1 MAEILSPA
9 GGPEQLF
16 AAVQSGADAVYLG
29 LKRFSARGSAV
40 NFDEQQLKEAV
51 SFCHQRGVKVYAA
64 VNTMLFDGEL
74 PDCAETLRILCET
87 GVDAAIVQDPAIA
100 ELAQSC
106 CPELELHA
114 STQMTLHTA
123 EGCEF
128 ARRLGYT
135 RTVLSRELP
144 ADVIKELCKLQ
155 NMEIEI
161 FVHGALCMSV
171 SGQCLMSAVVG
182 GRSANRGI
190 CAQPCRL
197 PCSVKKGRQ
206 DHALSLKDMS
216 ILRDLPKLAEFGVDS
231 MKIEGRMKRPE
242 YAALSANC
250 AKKALAGEDYDER
263 LLADVFSRGGF
274 TDGYLKRRTG
284 EYVRD
289 MAIMDAAKAIAFCTV
304 NAGDVSDYIFGK
316 KQGAGAL
323 PIVLLPTTCGTGS
336 EGNQIAVLTNPETK
350 DKKALYTMQVMPR
363 VSVIDPDVMTTMPKS
378 VLSSVGFDAF
388 THSLEA
394 YTSKKANPITDAQA
408 LLGMQLLADDLPKL
422 VSGEG
427 GAAEWEA
434 VSLAAT
440 LGGMVIGAAGVS
452 AAHGMEHP
460 ASGLKNIVHG
470 RGLAALT
477 PPIVER
483 LAPADPVKFAR
494 VSVLL
499 GGSGA
504 EDCAESIRRFLK
516 AIDLSVKLSDLGITA
531 EDVPWMTENC
541 MKISIGNL
549 KNAPVTFSRE
559 EVEQIYREAL

>member
-1 MAEILSPA
+1 MDFSYHMPADLRFGRGLADKIGDICKEISGENVLVVTGTGSTKRSGLLDRVLASLKAA
-9 GGPEQLF
+9 GLG
-16 AAVQSGADAVYLG
+16 AAVFDKVTQNPLTTTVY
-29 LKRFSARGSAV
+29 
-40 NFDEQQLKEAV
+40 E
-51 SFCHQRGVKVYAA
+51 GV
-64 VNTMLFDGEL
+64 
-74 PDCAETLRILCET
+74 
-87 GVDAAIVQDPAIA
+87 
-100 ELAQSC
+100 ELAK
-106 CPELELHA
+106 
-114 STQMTLHTA
+114 A
-123 EGCEF
+123 EGCGVI
-128 ARRLGYT
+128 LG
-135 RTVLSRELP
+135 
-144 ADVIKELCKLQ
+144 
-155 NMEIEI
+155 
-161 FVHGALCMSV
+161 
-171 SGQCLMSAVVG
+171 VG
-182 GRSANRGI
+182 GGS
-190 CAQPCRL
+190 
-197 PCSVKKGRQ
+197 
-206 DHALSLKDMS
+206 
-216 ILRDLPKLAEFGVDS
+216 
-231 MKIEGRMKRPE
+231 
-242 YAALSANC
+242 
-250 AKKALAGEDYDER
+250 
-263 LLADVFSRGGF
+263 
-274 TDGYLKRRTG
+274 
-284 EYVRD
+284 
-289 MAIMDAAKAIAFCTV
+289 IMDAAKAIAFCTV

-483 LAPADPVKFAR
+483 LAPAYPEKFAR

-516 AIDLSVKLSDLGITA
+516 AIDLSVKLGDLGITA

>member
-1 MAEILSPA
+1 MDFSYHMPADLRFGRGLADKIGDICKEIGGEKVLVVTGTGSTKRSGLLDRVLDSLKAA
-9 GGPEQLF
+9 GLG
-16 AAVQSGADAVYLG
+16 AAVFDKVTQNPLTTTVY
-29 LKRFSARGSAV
+29 
-40 NFDEQQLKEAV
+40 E
-51 SFCHQRGVKVYAA
+51 GV
-64 VNTMLFDGEL
+64 
-74 PDCAETLRILCET
+74 
-87 GVDAAIVQDPAIA
+87 
-100 ELAQSC
+100 ELAK
-106 CPELELHA
+106 
-114 STQMTLHTA
+114 A
-123 EGCEF
+123 EGCGVI
-128 ARRLGYT
+128 LG
-135 RTVLSRELP
+135 
-144 ADVIKELCKLQ
+144 
-155 NMEIEI
+155 
-161 FVHGALCMSV
+161 
-171 SGQCLMSAVVG
+171 VG
-182 GRSANRGI
+182 GGS
-190 CAQPCRL
+190 
-197 PCSVKKGRQ
+197 
-206 DHALSLKDMS
+206 
-216 ILRDLPKLAEFGVDS
+216 
-231 MKIEGRMKRPE
+231 
-242 YAALSANC
+242 
-250 AKKALAGEDYDER
+250 
-263 LLADVFSRGGF
+263 
-274 TDGYLKRRTG
+274 
-284 EYVRD
+284 
-289 MAIMDAAKAIAFCTV
+289 IMDAAKAIAFCTV

-483 LAPADPVKFAR
+483 LATADPEKFAR

-504 EDCAESIRRFLK
+504 EDCADSIRRFLK
-516 AIDLSVKLSDLGITA
+516 AIDLSVKLGDLGITA

-549 KNAPVTFSRE
+549 KNAPMTFSRE

>member
-1 MAEILSPA
+1 MDFSYHMPADLRFGRGLADKIGDICKEIGGENVLVVTGTGSTKRSGLLDRVLASLKAA
-9 GGPEQLF
+9 GLG
-16 AAVQSGADAVYLG
+16 AAVFDKVTQNPLTTTVY
-29 LKRFSARGSAV
+29 
-40 NFDEQQLKEAV
+40 E
-51 SFCHQRGVKVYAA
+51 GV
-64 VNTMLFDGEL
+64 
-74 PDCAETLRILCET
+74 
-87 GVDAAIVQDPAIA
+87 
-100 ELAQSC
+100 ELAK
-106 CPELELHA
+106 
-114 STQMTLHTA
+114 A
-123 EGCEF
+123 EGCGVI
-128 ARRLGYT
+128 LG
-135 RTVLSRELP
+135 
-144 ADVIKELCKLQ
+144 
-155 NMEIEI
+155 
-161 FVHGALCMSV
+161 
-171 SGQCLMSAVVG
+171 VG
-182 GRSANRGI
+182 GGS
-190 CAQPCRL
+190 
-197 PCSVKKGRQ
+197 
-206 DHALSLKDMS
+206 
-216 ILRDLPKLAEFGVDS
+216 
-231 MKIEGRMKRPE
+231 
-242 YAALSANC
+242 
-250 AKKALAGEDYDER
+250 
-263 LLADVFSRGGF
+263 
-274 TDGYLKRRTG
+274 
-284 EYVRD
+284 
-289 MAIMDAAKAIAFCTV
+289 IMDAAKAIAFCTV

-483 LAPADPVKFAR
+483 LASAAPEKFAR

-504 EDCAESIRRFLK
+504 DDCADSIRRFLK

>member
-1 MAEILSPA
+1 MDFSYHMPADLRFGRGLADKIGDICKEIGGENVLVVTGTGSTKRSGLLDRVLASLKAA
-9 GGPEQLF
+9 GLG
-16 AAVQSGADAVYLG
+16 AAVFDKVTQNPLTTTVY
-29 LKRFSARGSAV
+29 
-40 NFDEQQLKEAV
+40 E
-51 SFCHQRGVKVYAA
+51 GV
-64 VNTMLFDGEL
+64 
-74 PDCAETLRILCET
+74 
-87 GVDAAIVQDPAIA
+87 
-100 ELAQSC
+100 ELAK
-106 CPELELHA
+106 
-114 STQMTLHTA
+114 A
-123 EGCEF
+123 EGCGVI
-128 ARRLGYT
+128 LG
-135 RTVLSRELP
+135 
-144 ADVIKELCKLQ
+144 
-155 NMEIEI
+155 
-161 FVHGALCMSV
+161 
-171 SGQCLMSAVVG
+171 VG
-182 GRSANRGI
+182 GGS
-190 CAQPCRL
+190 
-197 PCSVKKGRQ
+197 
-206 DHALSLKDMS
+206 
-216 ILRDLPKLAEFGVDS
+216 
-231 MKIEGRMKRPE
+231 
-242 YAALSANC
+242 
-250 AKKALAGEDYDER
+250 
-263 LLADVFSRGGF
+263 
-274 TDGYLKRRTG
+274 
-284 EYVRD
+284 
-289 MAIMDAAKAIAFCTV
+289 IMDAAKAIAFCTV

-422 VSGEG
+422 VSGES

-483 LAPADPVKFAR
+483 LAPADPEKFAR

>member
-1 MAEILSPA
+1 MDFSYHMPADLRFGRGLADKIGDICKEIGGEKVLVVTGTGSTKRSGLLDRVLDSLKAA
-9 GGPEQLF
+9 GLG
-16 AAVQSGADAVYLG
+16 AAVFDKVTQNPLTTTVY
-29 LKRFSARGSAV
+29 
-40 NFDEQQLKEAV
+40 E
-51 SFCHQRGVKVYAA
+51 GV
-64 VNTMLFDGEL
+64 
-74 PDCAETLRILCET
+74 
-87 GVDAAIVQDPAIA
+87 
-100 ELAQSC
+100 ELAK
-106 CPELELHA
+106 
-114 STQMTLHTA
+114 A
-123 EGCEF
+123 EGCGVI
-128 ARRLGYT
+128 LG
-135 RTVLSRELP
+135 
-144 ADVIKELCKLQ
+144 
-155 NMEIEI
+155 
-161 FVHGALCMSV
+161 
-171 SGQCLMSAVVG
+171 VG
-182 GRSANRGI
+182 GGS
-190 CAQPCRL
+190 
-197 PCSVKKGRQ
+197 
-206 DHALSLKDMS
+206 
-216 ILRDLPKLAEFGVDS
+216 
-231 MKIEGRMKRPE
+231 
-242 YAALSANC
+242 
-250 AKKALAGEDYDER
+250 
-263 LLADVFSRGGF
+263 
-274 TDGYLKRRTG
+274 
-284 EYVRD
+284 
-289 MAIMDAAKAIAFCTV
+289 IMDAAKAIAFCTV

-363 VSVIDPDVMTTMPKS
+363 VSGIDPDVMTTMPKS

-483 LAPADPVKFAR
+483 LATADPEKFAR

-504 EDCAESIRRFLK
+504 EDCADSIRRFLK
-516 AIDLSVKLSDLGITA
+516 AIDLSVKLGDLGITA

>member
-1 MAEILSPA
+1 MDFSYHMPADLRFGRGLADKIGDICKEIGGEKVLVVTGTGSTKRSGLLDRVLDSLKAA
-9 GGPEQLF
+9 GLG
-16 AAVQSGADAVYLG
+16 AAVFDKVTQNPLTTTVY
-29 LKRFSARGSAV
+29 
-40 NFDEQQLKEAV
+40 E
-51 SFCHQRGVKVYAA
+51 GV
-64 VNTMLFDGEL
+64 
-74 PDCAETLRILCET
+74 
-87 GVDAAIVQDPAIA
+87 
-100 ELAQSC
+100 ELAK
-106 CPELELHA
+106 
-114 STQMTLHTA
+114 A
-123 EGCEF
+123 EGCGVI
-128 ARRLGYT
+128 LG
-135 RTVLSRELP
+135 
-144 ADVIKELCKLQ
+144 
-155 NMEIEI
+155 
-161 FVHGALCMSV
+161 
-171 SGQCLMSAVVG
+171 VG
-182 GRSANRGI
+182 GGS
-190 CAQPCRL
+190 
-197 PCSVKKGRQ
+197 
-206 DHALSLKDMS
+206 
-216 ILRDLPKLAEFGVDS
+216 
-231 MKIEGRMKRPE
+231 
-242 YAALSANC
+242 
-250 AKKALAGEDYDER
+250 
-263 LLADVFSRGGF
+263 
-274 TDGYLKRRTG
+274 
-284 EYVRD
+284 
-289 MAIMDAAKAIAFCTV
+289 IMDAAKAIAFCTV

-350 DKKALYTMQVMPR
+350 DKKALYTMQVMPC

-422 VSGEG
+422 VSGDG

-483 LAPADPVKFAR
+483 LATADPEKFAR

-504 EDCAESIRRFLK
+504 EDCADSIRRFLK
-516 AIDLSVKLSDLGITA
+516 AIDLSVKLGDLGITA
-531 EDVPWMTENC
+531 EDVPWMAENC

>member
-1 MAEILSPA
+1 MDFSYHMPADLRFGRGLADKIGDICKEIGGENVLVVTGTGSTKRSGLLDRVLASLKAA
-9 GGPEQLF
+9 GLG
-16 AAVQSGADAVYLG
+16 AAVFDKVTQNPLTTTVY
-29 LKRFSARGSAV
+29 
-40 NFDEQQLKEAV
+40 E
-51 SFCHQRGVKVYAA
+51 GV
-64 VNTMLFDGEL
+64 
-74 PDCAETLRILCET
+74 
-87 GVDAAIVQDPAIA
+87 
-100 ELAQSC
+100 ELAK
-106 CPELELHA
+106 
-114 STQMTLHTA
+114 A
-123 EGCEF
+123 EGCGVI
-128 ARRLGYT
+128 LG
-135 RTVLSRELP
+135 
-144 ADVIKELCKLQ
+144 
-155 NMEIEI
+155 
-161 FVHGALCMSV
+161 
-171 SGQCLMSAVVG
+171 VG
-182 GRSANRGI
+182 GGS
-190 CAQPCRL
+190 
-197 PCSVKKGRQ
+197 
-206 DHALSLKDMS
+206 
-216 ILRDLPKLAEFGVDS
+216 
-231 MKIEGRMKRPE
+231 
-242 YAALSANC
+242 
-250 AKKALAGEDYDER
+250 
-263 LLADVFSRGGF
+263 
-274 TDGYLKRRTG
+274 
-284 EYVRD
+284 
-289 MAIMDAAKAIAFCTV
+289 IMDAAKAIAFCTV

-483 LAPADPVKFAR
+483 LASADPEKFAR

-516 AIDLSVKLSDLGITA
+516 AIDLSVKLGDLGITA

>member
-1 MAEILSPA
+1 MDFSYHMPADLRFGRGLADKIGDICKEIGGENVLVVTGTGSTKRSGLLDRVLASLKAA
-9 GGPEQLF
+9 GLG
-16 AAVQSGADAVYLG
+16 AAVFDKVTQNPLTTTVY
-29 LKRFSARGSAV
+29 
-40 NFDEQQLKEAV
+40 E
-51 SFCHQRGVKVYAA
+51 GV
-64 VNTMLFDGEL
+64 
-74 PDCAETLRILCET
+74 
-87 GVDAAIVQDPAIA
+87 
-100 ELAQSC
+100 ELAK
-106 CPELELHA
+106 
-114 STQMTLHTA
+114 A
-123 EGCEF
+123 EGCGVI
-128 ARRLGYT
+128 LG
-135 RTVLSRELP
+135 
-144 ADVIKELCKLQ
+144 
-155 NMEIEI
+155 
-161 FVHGALCMSV
+161 
-171 SGQCLMSAVVG
+171 VG
-182 GRSANRGI
+182 GGS
-190 CAQPCRL
+190 
-197 PCSVKKGRQ
+197 
-206 DHALSLKDMS
+206 
-216 ILRDLPKLAEFGVDS
+216 
-231 MKIEGRMKRPE
+231 
-242 YAALSANC
+242 
-250 AKKALAGEDYDER
+250 
-263 LLADVFSRGGF
+263 
-274 TDGYLKRRTG
+274 
-284 EYVRD
+284 
-289 MAIMDAAKAIAFCTV
+289 IMDAAKAIAFCTV

-483 LAPADPVKFAR
+483 LASADPKKFAR

-516 AIDLSVKLSDLGITA
+516 AIDLSVKLGDLGITA

>member
-1 MAEILSPA
+1 MDFSYHMPADLRFGRGLADKIGDICKEIGGEKVLVVTGTGSTKRSGLLDRVLVSLKAA
-9 GGPEQLF
+9 GLG
-16 AAVQSGADAVYLG
+16 AAVFDKVTQNPLTTTVY
-29 LKRFSARGSAV
+29 
-40 NFDEQQLKEAV
+40 E
-51 SFCHQRGVKVYAA
+51 GV
-64 VNTMLFDGEL
+64 
-74 PDCAETLRILCET
+74 
-87 GVDAAIVQDPAIA
+87 
-100 ELAQSC
+100 ELAK
-106 CPELELHA
+106 
-114 STQMTLHTA
+114 A
-123 EGCEF
+123 EGCGVI
-128 ARRLGYT
+128 LG
-135 RTVLSRELP
+135 
-144 ADVIKELCKLQ
+144 
-155 NMEIEI
+155 
-161 FVHGALCMSV
+161 
-171 SGQCLMSAVVG
+171 VG
-182 GRSANRGI
+182 GGS
-190 CAQPCRL
+190 
-197 PCSVKKGRQ
+197 
-206 DHALSLKDMS
+206 
-216 ILRDLPKLAEFGVDS
+216 
-231 MKIEGRMKRPE
+231 
-242 YAALSANC
+242 
-250 AKKALAGEDYDER
+250 
-263 LLADVFSRGGF
+263 
-274 TDGYLKRRTG
+274 
-284 EYVRD
+284 
-289 MAIMDAAKAIAFCTV
+289 IMDAAKAIAFCTV

-427 GAAEWEA
+427 GAAEWES

-483 LAPADPVKFAR
+483 LATADPEKFAR

-504 EDCAESIRRFLK
+504 EDCADSIRRFLK
-516 AIDLSVKLSDLGITA
+516 AIDLSVKLGDLGITA

>member
-1 MAEILSPA
+1 MDFSYHMPADLRFGRGLADKIGDICKEISGGNVLVVTGTGSTKRSGLLDRVLASLKAA
-9 GGPEQLF
+9 GLG
-16 AAVQSGADAVYLG
+16 AAVFDKVTQNPLTTTVY
-29 LKRFSARGSAV
+29 
-40 NFDEQQLKEAV
+40 E
-51 SFCHQRGVKVYAA
+51 GV
-64 VNTMLFDGEL
+64 
-74 PDCAETLRILCET
+74 
-87 GVDAAIVQDPAIA
+87 
-100 ELAQSC
+100 ELAK
-106 CPELELHA
+106 
-114 STQMTLHTA
+114 A
-123 EGCEF
+123 EGCGVI
-128 ARRLGYT
+128 LG
-135 RTVLSRELP
+135 
-144 ADVIKELCKLQ
+144 
-155 NMEIEI
+155 
-161 FVHGALCMSV
+161 
-171 SGQCLMSAVVG
+171 VG
-182 GRSANRGI
+182 GGS
-190 CAQPCRL
+190 
-197 PCSVKKGRQ
+197 
-206 DHALSLKDMS
+206 
-216 ILRDLPKLAEFGVDS
+216 
-231 MKIEGRMKRPE
+231 
-242 YAALSANC
+242 
-250 AKKALAGEDYDER
+250 
-263 LLADVFSRGGF
+263 
-274 TDGYLKRRTG
+274 
-284 EYVRD
+284 
-289 MAIMDAAKAIAFCTV
+289 IMDAAKAIAFCTV

-483 LAPADPVKFAR
+483 LAPADPEKFAR

-516 AIDLSVKLSDLGITA
+516 AIDLSVKLGDLGITA

>member
-1 MAEILSPA
+1 MDFSYHMPADLRFGRGLADKIGDICKEIGGENVLVVTSTGSTKRSGLLDRVLASLKAA
-9 GGPEQLF
+9 GLG
-16 AAVQSGADAVYLG
+16 AAVFDKVTQNPLTTTVY
-29 LKRFSARGSAV
+29 
-40 NFDEQQLKEAV
+40 E
-51 SFCHQRGVKVYAA
+51 GV
-64 VNTMLFDGEL
+64 
-74 PDCAETLRILCET
+74 
-87 GVDAAIVQDPAIA
+87 
-100 ELAQSC
+100 ELAK
-106 CPELELHA
+106 
-114 STQMTLHTA
+114 A
-123 EGCEF
+123 EGCGVI
-128 ARRLGYT
+128 LG
-135 RTVLSRELP
+135 
-144 ADVIKELCKLQ
+144 
-155 NMEIEI
+155 
-161 FVHGALCMSV
+161 
-171 SGQCLMSAVVG
+171 VG
-182 GRSANRGI
+182 GGS
-190 CAQPCRL
+190 
-197 PCSVKKGRQ
+197 
-206 DHALSLKDMS
+206 
-216 ILRDLPKLAEFGVDS
+216 
-231 MKIEGRMKRPE
+231 
-242 YAALSANC
+242 
-250 AKKALAGEDYDER
+250 
-263 LLADVFSRGGF
+263 
-274 TDGYLKRRTG
+274 
-284 EYVRD
+284 
-289 MAIMDAAKAIAFCTV
+289 IMDAAKAIAFCTV

-388 THSLEA
+388 THSFEA

-483 LAPADPVKFAR
+483 LAPADPEKFAQ

-516 AIDLSVKLSDLGITA
+516 AIDLSVKLGDLGITA

>member
-1 MAEILSPA
+1 MDFSYHMPADLRFGRGLADKIGDICKEIGGEKVLVVTGTGSAKRSGLLDRVLDSLKAA
-9 GGPEQLF
+9 GLG
-16 AAVQSGADAVYLG
+16 AAVFDKVTQNPLTTTVY
-29 LKRFSARGSAV
+29 
-40 NFDEQQLKEAV
+40 E
-51 SFCHQRGVKVYAA
+51 GV
-64 VNTMLFDGEL
+64 
-74 PDCAETLRILCET
+74 
-87 GVDAAIVQDPAIA
+87 
-100 ELAQSC
+100 ELAK
-106 CPELELHA
+106 
-114 STQMTLHTA
+114 A
-123 EGCEF
+123 EGCGVI
-128 ARRLGYT
+128 LG
-135 RTVLSRELP
+135 
-144 ADVIKELCKLQ
+144 
-155 NMEIEI
+155 
-161 FVHGALCMSV
+161 
-171 SGQCLMSAVVG
+171 VG
-182 GRSANRGI
+182 GGS
-190 CAQPCRL
+190 
-197 PCSVKKGRQ
+197 
-206 DHALSLKDMS
+206 
-216 ILRDLPKLAEFGVDS
+216 
-231 MKIEGRMKRPE
+231 
-242 YAALSANC
+242 
-250 AKKALAGEDYDER
+250 
-263 LLADVFSRGGF
+263 
-274 TDGYLKRRTG
+274 
-284 EYVRD
+284 
-289 MAIMDAAKAIAFCTV
+289 IMDAAKAIAFCTV

-483 LAPADPVKFAR
+483 LATADPEKFAR

-504 EDCAESIRRFLK
+504 EDCADSIRRFLK
-516 AIDLSVKLSDLGITA
+516 AIDLSVKLGDLGITA

>member
-1 MAEILSPA
+1 MDFSYHMPADLRFGRGLADKIGDICKEIGGENVLVVTSTGSTKRSGLLDRVLASLKAA
-9 GGPEQLF
+9 GLG
-16 AAVQSGADAVYLG
+16 AAVFDKVTQNPLTTTVY
-29 LKRFSARGSAV
+29 
-40 NFDEQQLKEAV
+40 E
-51 SFCHQRGVKVYAA
+51 GV
-64 VNTMLFDGEL
+64 
-74 PDCAETLRILCET
+74 
-87 GVDAAIVQDPAIA
+87 
-100 ELAQSC
+100 ELAK
-106 CPELELHA
+106 
-114 STQMTLHTA
+114 A
-123 EGCEF
+123 EGCGVI
-128 ARRLGYT
+128 LG
-135 RTVLSRELP
+135 
-144 ADVIKELCKLQ
+144 
-155 NMEIEI
+155 
-161 FVHGALCMSV
+161 
-171 SGQCLMSAVVG
+171 VG
-182 GRSANRGI
+182 GGS
-190 CAQPCRL
+190 
-197 PCSVKKGRQ
+197 
-206 DHALSLKDMS
+206 
-216 ILRDLPKLAEFGVDS
+216 
-231 MKIEGRMKRPE
+231 
-242 YAALSANC
+242 
-250 AKKALAGEDYDER
+250 
-263 LLADVFSRGGF
+263 
-274 TDGYLKRRTG
+274 
-284 EYVRD
+284 
-289 MAIMDAAKAIAFCTV
+289 IMDAAKAIAFCTV

-483 LAPADPVKFAR
+483 LAPADPEKFAR

-516 AIDLSVKLSDLGITA
+516 AIDLSVKLGDLGITA

>member
-1 MAEILSPA
+1 MDFSYHMPADLRFGRGLADKIGDICKEIGGENVLVVTGTGSTKRSGLLDRVLASLKAA
-9 GGPEQLF
+9 GLG
-16 AAVQSGADAVYLG
+16 AAVFDKVTQNPLTTTVY
-29 LKRFSARGSAV
+29 
-40 NFDEQQLKEAV
+40 E
-51 SFCHQRGVKVYAA
+51 GV
-64 VNTMLFDGEL
+64 
-74 PDCAETLRILCET
+74 
-87 GVDAAIVQDPAIA
+87 
-100 ELAQSC
+100 ELAK
-106 CPELELHA
+106 
-114 STQMTLHTA
+114 A
-123 EGCEF
+123 EGCGVI
-128 ARRLGYT
+128 LG
-135 RTVLSRELP
+135 
-144 ADVIKELCKLQ
+144 
-155 NMEIEI
+155 
-161 FVHGALCMSV
+161 
-171 SGQCLMSAVVG
+171 VG
-182 GRSANRGI
+182 GGS
-190 CAQPCRL
+190 
-197 PCSVKKGRQ
+197 
-206 DHALSLKDMS
+206 
-216 ILRDLPKLAEFGVDS
+216 
-231 MKIEGRMKRPE
+231 
-242 YAALSANC
+242 
-250 AKKALAGEDYDER
+250 
-263 LLADVFSRGGF
+263 
-274 TDGYLKRRTG
+274 
-284 EYVRD
+284 
-289 MAIMDAAKAIAFCTV
+289 IMDAAKAIAFCTV

-440 LGGMVIGAAGVS
+440 LGGMVIGEAGVS

-483 LAPADPVKFAR
+483 LASADPEKFAR

-504 EDCAESIRRFLK
+504 DDCAESIRRFLK

>member
-1 MAEILSPA
+1 MDFSYHMPADLRFGRGLADKIGDICKEISGENVLVVTGTGSTKRSGLLDRVLASLKAA
-9 GGPEQLF
+9 GLG
-16 AAVQSGADAVYLG
+16 AAVFDKVTQNPLTTTVY
-29 LKRFSARGSAV
+29 
-40 NFDEQQLKEAV
+40 E
-51 SFCHQRGVKVYAA
+51 GV
-64 VNTMLFDGEL
+64 
-74 PDCAETLRILCET
+74 
-87 GVDAAIVQDPAIA
+87 
-100 ELAQSC
+100 ELAK
-106 CPELELHA
+106 
-114 STQMTLHTA
+114 A
-123 EGCEF
+123 EGCGVI
-128 ARRLGYT
+128 LG
-135 RTVLSRELP
+135 
-144 ADVIKELCKLQ
+144 
-155 NMEIEI
+155 
-161 FVHGALCMSV
+161 
-171 SGQCLMSAVVG
+171 VG
-182 GRSANRGI
+182 GGS
-190 CAQPCRL
+190 
-197 PCSVKKGRQ
+197 
-206 DHALSLKDMS
+206 
-216 ILRDLPKLAEFGVDS
+216 
-231 MKIEGRMKRPE
+231 
-242 YAALSANC
+242 
-250 AKKALAGEDYDER
+250 
-263 LLADVFSRGGF
+263 
-274 TDGYLKRRTG
+274 
-284 EYVRD
+284 
-289 MAIMDAAKAIAFCTV
+289 IMDAAKAIAFCTV

-483 LAPADPVKFAR
+483 LASADPEKFAR

-516 AIDLSVKLSDLGITA
+516 AIDLSVKLSDQGITA

>member
-1 MAEILSPA
+1 MDFSYHMPADLRFGRGLADKIGDICKEIGGENVLVVTGTGSTKRSGLLDRVLASLKAA
-9 GGPEQLF
+9 GLG
-16 AAVQSGADAVYLG
+16 AAVFDKVTQNPLTTTVY
-29 LKRFSARGSAV
+29 
-40 NFDEQQLKEAV
+40 E
-51 SFCHQRGVKVYAA
+51 GV
-64 VNTMLFDGEL
+64 
-74 PDCAETLRILCET
+74 
-87 GVDAAIVQDPAIA
+87 
-100 ELAQSC
+100 ELAK
-106 CPELELHA
+106 
-114 STQMTLHTA
+114 A
-123 EGCEF
+123 EGCGVI
-128 ARRLGYT
+128 LG
-135 RTVLSRELP
+135 
-144 ADVIKELCKLQ
+144 
-155 NMEIEI
+155 
-161 FVHGALCMSV
+161 
-171 SGQCLMSAVVG
+171 VG
-182 GRSANRGI
+182 GGS
-190 CAQPCRL
+190 
-197 PCSVKKGRQ
+197 
-206 DHALSLKDMS
+206 
-216 ILRDLPKLAEFGVDS
+216 
-231 MKIEGRMKRPE
+231 
-242 YAALSANC
+242 
-250 AKKALAGEDYDER
+250 
-263 LLADVFSRGGF
+263 
-274 TDGYLKRRTG
+274 
-284 EYVRD
+284 
-289 MAIMDAAKAIAFCTV
+289 IMDAAKAIAFCTV

-394 YTSKKANPITDAQA
+394 YTSKKANHITDAQA

-483 LAPADPVKFAR
+483 LASADPEKFAR

>member
-1 MAEILSPA
+1 MDFSYHMPADLRFGRGLADKIGDICKEIGGEKVLVVTGTGSTKRSGLLDRVLDSLKAA
-9 GGPEQLF
+9 GLG
-16 AAVQSGADAVYLG
+16 AAVFDKVTQNPLTTTVY
-29 LKRFSARGSAV
+29 
-40 NFDEQQLKEAV
+40 E
-51 SFCHQRGVKVYAA
+51 GV
-64 VNTMLFDGEL
+64 
-74 PDCAETLRILCET
+74 
-87 GVDAAIVQDPAIA
+87 
-100 ELAQSC
+100 ELAK
-106 CPELELHA
+106 
-114 STQMTLHTA
+114 A
-123 EGCEF
+123 EGCGVI
-128 ARRLGYT
+128 LG
-135 RTVLSRELP
+135 
-144 ADVIKELCKLQ
+144 
-155 NMEIEI
+155 
-161 FVHGALCMSV
+161 
-171 SGQCLMSAVVG
+171 VG
-182 GRSANRGI
+182 GGS
-190 CAQPCRL
+190 
-197 PCSVKKGRQ
+197 
-206 DHALSLKDMS
+206 
-216 ILRDLPKLAEFGVDS
+216 
-231 MKIEGRMKRPE
+231 
-242 YAALSANC
+242 
-250 AKKALAGEDYDER
+250 
-263 LLADVFSRGGF
+263 
-274 TDGYLKRRTG
+274 
-284 EYVRD
+284 
-289 MAIMDAAKAIAFCTV
+289 IMDAAKAIAFCTV

-408 LLGMQLLADDLPKL
+408 LLGMQLLADDMPKL

-440 LGGMVIGAAGVS
+440 LGGMVIGAVGVS

-483 LAPADPVKFAR
+483 LATADPEKFAR

-504 EDCAESIRRFLK
+504 EDCADSIRRFLK
-516 AIDLSVKLSDLGITA
+516 AIDLSVKLGDLGITA

>member
-1 MAEILSPA
+1 MDFSYHMPADLRFGRGLADKIGDICKEIGGEKVLVVTGTGSTKRSGLLDRVLDSLKAA
-9 GGPEQLF
+9 GLG
-16 AAVQSGADAVYLG
+16 AAVFDKVTQNPLTTTVY
-29 LKRFSARGSAV
+29 
-40 NFDEQQLKEAV
+40 E
-51 SFCHQRGVKVYAA
+51 GV
-64 VNTMLFDGEL
+64 
-74 PDCAETLRILCET
+74 
-87 GVDAAIVQDPAIA
+87 
-100 ELAQSC
+100 ELAK
-106 CPELELHA
+106 
-114 STQMTLHTA
+114 A
-123 EGCEF
+123 EGCGVI
-128 ARRLGYT
+128 LG
-135 RTVLSRELP
+135 
-144 ADVIKELCKLQ
+144 
-155 NMEIEI
+155 
-161 FVHGALCMSV
+161 
-171 SGQCLMSAVVG
+171 VG
-182 GRSANRGI
+182 GGS
-190 CAQPCRL
+190 
-197 PCSVKKGRQ
+197 
-206 DHALSLKDMS
+206 
-216 ILRDLPKLAEFGVDS
+216 
-231 MKIEGRMKRPE
+231 
-242 YAALSANC
+242 
-250 AKKALAGEDYDER
+250 
-263 LLADVFSRGGF
+263 
-274 TDGYLKRRTG
+274 
-284 EYVRD
+284 
-289 MAIMDAAKAIAFCTV
+289 IMDAAKAIAFCTV

-394 YTSKKANPITDAQA
+394 YTSKKANHITDAQA

-483 LAPADPVKFAR
+483 LATADPEKFAR

-504 EDCAESIRRFLK
+504 ENCAESIRRFLK
-516 AIDLSVKLSDLGITA
+516 AIDLSVKLGDLGITA

>member
-1 MAEILSPA
+1 MDFSYHMPADLRFGRGLADKIGDICKEIGGENVLVVTGTGSTKRSGLLDRVLDSLKAA
-9 GGPEQLF
+9 GLG
-16 AAVQSGADAVYLG
+16 AAVFDKVTQNPLTTTVY
-29 LKRFSARGSAV
+29 
-40 NFDEQQLKEAV
+40 E
-51 SFCHQRGVKVYAA
+51 GV
-64 VNTMLFDGEL
+64 
-74 PDCAETLRILCET
+74 
-87 GVDAAIVQDPAIA
+87 
-100 ELAQSC
+100 ELAK
-106 CPELELHA
+106 A
-114 STQMTLHTA
+114 D
-123 EGCEF
+123 GCGVI
-128 ARRLGYT
+128 LG
-135 RTVLSRELP
+135 
-144 ADVIKELCKLQ
+144 
-155 NMEIEI
+155 
-161 FVHGALCMSV
+161 
-171 SGQCLMSAVVG
+171 VG
-182 GRSANRGI
+182 GGS
-190 CAQPCRL
+190 
-197 PCSVKKGRQ
+197 
-206 DHALSLKDMS
+206 
-216 ILRDLPKLAEFGVDS
+216 
-231 MKIEGRMKRPE
+231 
-242 YAALSANC
+242 
-250 AKKALAGEDYDER
+250 
-263 LLADVFSRGGF
+263 
-274 TDGYLKRRTG
+274 
-284 EYVRD
+284 
-289 MAIMDAAKAIAFCTV
+289 IMDAAKAIAFCTV

-483 LAPADPVKFAR
+483 LATADPEKFAR

-516 AIDLSVKLSDLGITA
+516 AIDLSVKLGDLGITA

>member
-1 MAEILSPA
+1 MDFSYHMPADLRFGRGLADKIGDICKEIGGEKVLVVTGTGSTKRSGLLDRVLVSLKAA
-9 GGPEQLF
+9 GLG
-16 AAVQSGADAVYLG
+16 AAVFDKVTQNPLTTTVY
-29 LKRFSARGSAV
+29 
-40 NFDEQQLKEAV
+40 E
-51 SFCHQRGVKVYAA
+51 GV
-64 VNTMLFDGEL
+64 
-74 PDCAETLRILCET
+74 
-87 GVDAAIVQDPAIA
+87 
-100 ELAQSC
+100 ELAK
-106 CPELELHA
+106 
-114 STQMTLHTA
+114 A
-123 EGCEF
+123 EGCGVI
-128 ARRLGYT
+128 LG
-135 RTVLSRELP
+135 
-144 ADVIKELCKLQ
+144 
-155 NMEIEI
+155 
-161 FVHGALCMSV
+161 
-171 SGQCLMSAVVG
+171 VG
-182 GRSANRGI
+182 GGS
-190 CAQPCRL
+190 
-197 PCSVKKGRQ
+197 
-206 DHALSLKDMS
+206 
-216 ILRDLPKLAEFGVDS
+216 
-231 MKIEGRMKRPE
+231 
-242 YAALSANC
+242 
-250 AKKALAGEDYDER
+250 
-263 LLADVFSRGGF
+263 
-274 TDGYLKRRTG
+274 
-284 EYVRD
+284 
-289 MAIMDAAKAIAFCTV
+289 IMDAAKAIAFCTV

-316 KQGAGAL
+316 KQGAGEL

-483 LAPADPVKFAR
+483 LATADPEKFAR

-504 EDCAESIRRFLK
+504 EDCADSIRRFLK
-516 AIDLSVKLSDLGITA
+516 AIDLSVKLGDLGITA

>member
-1 MAEILSPA
+1 MDFSYHMPADLRFGRGLADKIGDICKEIGGENVLVVTGTGSTKRSGLLDRVLASLKAA
-9 GGPEQLF
+9 GLG
-16 AAVQSGADAVYLG
+16 AAVFDKVTQNPMTTTVY
-29 LKRFSARGSAV
+29 
-40 NFDEQQLKEAV
+40 E
-51 SFCHQRGVKVYAA
+51 GV
-64 VNTMLFDGEL
+64 
-74 PDCAETLRILCET
+74 
-87 GVDAAIVQDPAIA
+87 
-100 ELAQSC
+100 ELAK
-106 CPELELHA
+106 
-114 STQMTLHTA
+114 A
-123 EGCEF
+123 EGCGVI
-128 ARRLGYT
+128 LG
-135 RTVLSRELP
+135 
-144 ADVIKELCKLQ
+144 
-155 NMEIEI
+155 
-161 FVHGALCMSV
+161 
-171 SGQCLMSAVVG
+171 VG
-182 GRSANRGI
+182 GGS
-190 CAQPCRL
+190 
-197 PCSVKKGRQ
+197 
-206 DHALSLKDMS
+206 
-216 ILRDLPKLAEFGVDS
+216 
-231 MKIEGRMKRPE
+231 
-242 YAALSANC
+242 
-250 AKKALAGEDYDER
+250 
-263 LLADVFSRGGF
+263 
-274 TDGYLKRRTG
+274 
-284 EYVRD
+284 
-289 MAIMDAAKAIAFCTV
+289 IMDAAKAIAFCTV

-483 LAPADPVKFAR
+483 LASADPEKFAR

-516 AIDLSVKLSDLGITA
+516 AIDLSVKLGDLGITA

>member
-1 MAEILSPA
+1 MDFSYHMPADLRFGRGLADKIGDICKEIGGEKVLVVTGTGSTKRSGLLDRVLDSLKAA
-9 GGPEQLF
+9 GLG
-16 AAVQSGADAVYLG
+16 AAVFDKVTQNPLTTTVY
-29 LKRFSARGSAV
+29 
-40 NFDEQQLKEAV
+40 E
-51 SFCHQRGVKVYAA
+51 GV
-64 VNTMLFDGEL
+64 
-74 PDCAETLRILCET
+74 
-87 GVDAAIVQDPAIA
+87 
-100 ELAQSC
+100 ELAK
-106 CPELELHA
+106 
-114 STQMTLHTA
+114 A
-123 EGCEF
+123 EGCGVI
-128 ARRLGYT
+128 LG
-135 RTVLSRELP
+135 
-144 ADVIKELCKLQ
+144 
-155 NMEIEI
+155 
-161 FVHGALCMSV
+161 
-171 SGQCLMSAVVG
+171 VG
-182 GRSANRGI
+182 GGS
-190 CAQPCRL
+190 
-197 PCSVKKGRQ
+197 
-206 DHALSLKDMS
+206 
-216 ILRDLPKLAEFGVDS
+216 
-231 MKIEGRMKRPE
+231 
-242 YAALSANC
+242 
-250 AKKALAGEDYDER
+250 
-263 LLADVFSRGGF
+263 
-274 TDGYLKRRTG
+274 
-284 EYVRD
+284 
-289 MAIMDAAKAIAFCTV
+289 IMDAAKAIAFCTV

-394 YTSKKANPITDAQA
+394 YTSKKANPITEAQA

-483 LAPADPVKFAR
+483 LATADPEKFAR

-516 AIDLSVKLSDLGITA
+516 AIDLSVKLGDLGITA

>member
-1 MAEILSPA
+1 MDFSYHMPADLRFGRGLADKIGDICKEIGGEKVLVVTGTGSTKRSGLLDRVLVSLKAA
-9 GGPEQLF
+9 GLG
-16 AAVQSGADAVYLG
+16 AAVFDKVTQNPLTTTVY
-29 LKRFSARGSAV
+29 
-40 NFDEQQLKEAV
+40 E
-51 SFCHQRGVKVYAA
+51 GV
-64 VNTMLFDGEL
+64 
-74 PDCAETLRILCET
+74 
-87 GVDAAIVQDPAIA
+87 
-100 ELAQSC
+100 ELAK
-106 CPELELHA
+106 
-114 STQMTLHTA
+114 A
-123 EGCEF
+123 EGCGVI
-128 ARRLGYT
+128 LG
-135 RTVLSRELP
+135 
-144 ADVIKELCKLQ
+144 
-155 NMEIEI
+155 
-161 FVHGALCMSV
+161 
-171 SGQCLMSAVVG
+171 VG
-182 GRSANRGI
+182 GGS
-190 CAQPCRL
+190 
-197 PCSVKKGRQ
+197 
-206 DHALSLKDMS
+206 
-216 ILRDLPKLAEFGVDS
+216 
-231 MKIEGRMKRPE
+231 
-242 YAALSANC
+242 
-250 AKKALAGEDYDER
+250 
-263 LLADVFSRGGF
+263 
-274 TDGYLKRRTG
+274 
-284 EYVRD
+284 
-289 MAIMDAAKAIAFCTV
+289 IMDAAKAIAFCTV

-422 VSGEG
+422 VSGDG

-483 LAPADPVKFAR
+483 LATADPEKFAR

-504 EDCAESIRRFLK
+504 EDCADSIRRFLK
-516 AIDLSVKLSDLGITA
+516 AIDLSVKLGDLGITA

>member
-1 MAEILSPA
+1 MDFSYHMPADLRFGRGLADKIGDICKEIGGENVLVVTGTGSTKRSGLLDRVLASLKAA
-9 GGPEQLF
+9 GLG
-16 AAVQSGADAVYLG
+16 AAVFDKVTQNPLTTTVY
-29 LKRFSARGSAV
+29 
-40 NFDEQQLKEAV
+40 E
-51 SFCHQRGVKVYAA
+51 GV
-64 VNTMLFDGEL
+64 
-74 PDCAETLRILCET
+74 
-87 GVDAAIVQDPAIA
+87 
-100 ELAQSC
+100 ELAK
-106 CPELELHA
+106 
-114 STQMTLHTA
+114 A
-123 EGCEF
+123 EGCGVI
-128 ARRLGYT
+128 LG
-135 RTVLSRELP
+135 
-144 ADVIKELCKLQ
+144 
-155 NMEIEI
+155 
-161 FVHGALCMSV
+161 
-171 SGQCLMSAVVG
+171 VG
-182 GRSANRGI
+182 GGS
-190 CAQPCRL
+190 
-197 PCSVKKGRQ
+197 
-206 DHALSLKDMS
+206 
-216 ILRDLPKLAEFGVDS
+216 
-231 MKIEGRMKRPE
+231 
-242 YAALSANC
+242 
-250 AKKALAGEDYDER
+250 
-263 LLADVFSRGGF
+263 
-274 TDGYLKRRTG
+274 
-284 EYVRD
+284 
-289 MAIMDAAKAIAFCTV
+289 IMDAAKAIAFCTV

-394 YTSKKANPITDAQA
+394 YTSKKANPITEAQA

-483 LAPADPVKFAR
+483 LATADPEKFAR

-504 EDCAESIRRFLK
+504 EDCADSIRRFLK

>member
-1 MAEILSPA
+1 MDFSYHMPADLRFGRGLADKIGDICKEIGGENVLVVTGTGSTKRSGLLDRVIASLKAA
-9 GGPEQLF
+9 GLG
-16 AAVQSGADAVYLG
+16 AAVFDKVTQNPLTTTVY
-29 LKRFSARGSAV
+29 
-40 NFDEQQLKEAV
+40 E
-51 SFCHQRGVKVYAA
+51 GV
-64 VNTMLFDGEL
+64 
-74 PDCAETLRILCET
+74 
-87 GVDAAIVQDPAIA
+87 
-100 ELAQSC
+100 ELAK
-106 CPELELHA
+106 
-114 STQMTLHTA
+114 A
-123 EGCEF
+123 EGCGVI
-128 ARRLGYT
+128 LG
-135 RTVLSRELP
+135 
-144 ADVIKELCKLQ
+144 
-155 NMEIEI
+155 
-161 FVHGALCMSV
+161 
-171 SGQCLMSAVVG
+171 VG
-182 GRSANRGI
+182 GGS
-190 CAQPCRL
+190 
-197 PCSVKKGRQ
+197 
-206 DHALSLKDMS
+206 
-216 ILRDLPKLAEFGVDS
+216 
-231 MKIEGRMKRPE
+231 
-242 YAALSANC
+242 
-250 AKKALAGEDYDER
+250 
-263 LLADVFSRGGF
+263 
-274 TDGYLKRRTG
+274 
-284 EYVRD
+284 
-289 MAIMDAAKAIAFCTV
+289 IMDAAKAIAFCTV

-483 LAPADPVKFAR
+483 LAPADPEKFAR

>member
-1 MAEILSPA
+1 MVFSYHMPADLRFGRGLADKIGDICKEIGGENVLVVTGTGSTKRSGLLDRVLASLKAA
-9 GGPEQLF
+9 GLG
-16 AAVQSGADAVYLG
+16 AAVFDKVTQNPLTTTVY
-29 LKRFSARGSAV
+29 
-40 NFDEQQLKEAV
+40 E
-51 SFCHQRGVKVYAA
+51 GV
-64 VNTMLFDGEL
+64 
-74 PDCAETLRILCET
+74 
-87 GVDAAIVQDPAIA
+87 
-100 ELAQSC
+100 ELAK
-106 CPELELHA
+106 
-114 STQMTLHTA
+114 A
-123 EGCEF
+123 EGCGVI
-128 ARRLGYT
+128 LG
-135 RTVLSRELP
+135 
-144 ADVIKELCKLQ
+144 
-155 NMEIEI
+155 
-161 FVHGALCMSV
+161 
-171 SGQCLMSAVVG
+171 VG
-182 GRSANRGI
+182 GGS
-190 CAQPCRL
+190 
-197 PCSVKKGRQ
+197 
-206 DHALSLKDMS
+206 
-216 ILRDLPKLAEFGVDS
+216 
-231 MKIEGRMKRPE
+231 
-242 YAALSANC
+242 
-250 AKKALAGEDYDER
+250 
-263 LLADVFSRGGF
+263 
-274 TDGYLKRRTG
+274 
-284 EYVRD
+284 
-289 MAIMDAAKAIAFCTV
+289 IMDAAKAIAFCTV

-483 LAPADPVKFAR
+483 LASADPEKFAR

-516 AIDLSVKLSDLGITA
+516 AIDLSVKLGDLGITA